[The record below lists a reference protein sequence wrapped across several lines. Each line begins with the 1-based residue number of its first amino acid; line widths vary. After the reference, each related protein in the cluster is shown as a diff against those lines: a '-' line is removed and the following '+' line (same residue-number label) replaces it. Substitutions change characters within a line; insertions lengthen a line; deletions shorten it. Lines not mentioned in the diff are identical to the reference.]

1 MIHYG
6 RTAQGRIDSKN
17 VLERLWAQSTGD
29 ADDECW
35 EMQGK
40 DCGRSG
46 HKRIRLDDKKRMR
59 VHRLAWEAYHA
70 EPIPDGLL
78 VCHHCDNPSCFNPH
92 HLFLG
97 TSQDNMDDRI
107 AKGRGPYVRKL
118 TFEQRE
124 LIAASKESSA
134 VLAARY
140 GVTGTRIRQLR
151 SVNSSPGQF

>member
-6 RTAQGRIDSKN
+6 RTAQGRIGSKN

-35 EMQGK
+35 EMHGK
-40 DCGRSG
+40 DRCRGG
-46 HKRIRLDDKKRMR
+46 HKRIRLDDKKRMQ

-97 TSQDNMDDRI
+97 TAQDNTDDRI

-118 TFEQRE
+118 TFEQRA
-124 LIAASKESSA
+124 LIAQSKEASS
-134 VLAARY
+134 VLALRY
-140 GVTGTRIRQLR
+140 GVTTTRIRQLR
-151 SVNSSPGQF
+151 RN